1 MKIGALSIAWGP
13 LLNTAV
19 SAAIGY
25 FAVLALLRISRK
37 RTLSRTTAFDM
48 IVPFVLGPILASTI
62 LIPEVGLP
70 RGIFA
75 FALIIGLHGGVARLT
90 SRSERIRRLVE
101 REPTLLFH
109 KGEFLETAMRR
120 EDVSRRLVSNAIRAN
135 GISDMS
141 RVEAVVLEA
150 DGAYSVLTQPVEREM
165 SSLSGVGLV

>member
-1 MKIGALSIAWGP
+1 METSALSLAWGP
-13 LLNTAV
+13 LLNTAL
-19 SAAIGY
+19 SAVVGY

-109 KGEFLETAMRR
+109 KGEFLETVMRR
-120 EDVSRRLVSNAIRAN
+120 EDVSRRQVSNAIRAN
-135 GISDMS
+135 GISDMR

-150 DGAYSVLTQPVEREM
+150 DGDYSVLTQPDERGM
-165 SSLSGVGLV
+165 SSLTGVEFI

>member
-1 MKIGALSIAWGP
+1 MDNGALTVSWGP

-19 SAAIGY
+19 SAVVGY

-70 RGIFA
+70 RGVFA
-75 FALIIGLHGGVARLT
+75 FALIIGLHEGVARLT
-90 SRSERIRRLVE
+90 SRSDRIRHLVE

-120 EDVSRRLVSNAIRAN
+120 EDVSRRQINNAIRAN
-135 GISDMS
+135 GISDML

-150 DGAYSVLTQPVEREM
+150 DGAYSVLTQPAGQGM
-165 SSLSGVGLV
+165 SSLSGVEMI